1 MDARRRP
8 ALTRTP
14 LPRLTRGL
22 TIGASWWA
30 VSSAVWWAAVLPLA
44 SCEAPPPSVGW
55 HGANHQLA
63 SFSGGTLYSTLPEEV
78 PVQSVIAAGEMA
90 LERRGYVVT
99 ASESTDDAGRVVARP
114 GDPNLLRKITIES
127 RLVQGGTSVSVRTNP
142 GGNEHISRDIFERM
156 LTRLGM

>member
-8 ALTRTP
+8 ALTRPTP
-14 LPRLTRGL
+14 ARLARGL
-22 TIGASWWA
+22 AIGAGMG
-30 VSSAVWWAAVLPLA
+30 AAALLLA
-44 SCEAPPPSVGW
+44 ACEAPPPSVGW
-55 HGANHQLA
+55 HGEDRQLA
-63 SFSGGTLYSTLPEEV
+63 SFSGGTLYSTLPEEI
-78 PVQSVIAAGEMA
+78 PVQSVIAAGRSA

-114 GDPNLLRKITIES
+114 GDPNLLRKITIRS